1 MLFDLRSDMS
11 DLKRM
16 VSELIAER
24 NYERKSDITALL
36 PRNLPAPIPAPAVHP
51 APATFDEYA
60 DTEEVVDEPAPHEGM
75 TKEQMLRESIV
86 KALRRHGGKRRE
98 AAKDLFISERTLY
111 RKIKEL
117 GIDEY

>member
-1 MLFDLRSDMS
+1 
-11 DLKRM
+11 
-16 VSELIAER
+16 
-24 NYERKSDITALL
+24 
-36 PRNLPAPIPAPAVHP
+36 
-51 APATFDEYA
+51 
-60 DTEEVVDEPAPHEGM
+60 M
-75 TKEQMLRESIV
+75 TKEQMLRESII